1 MHLLAHNAL
10 QCPATGGF
18 PLRIVATATAS
29 AAVDSDEH
37 AARNRAL
44 LLRMLPR
51 LDWATL
57 MSAAKDLGR
66 DESLPA
72 EAPAGPADDLDE
84 SLLLRLQAL
93 LLELEIV
100 EGELCSPCGS
110 HRYAIHDGIPNLVV
124 DLSARAG
131 SVASRKHDTVTRSA
145 KVGAT
150 AALPSAAT
158 DSDAVPIHRLY
169 RRREKVEVCVMQG
182 DAEAGDATLQDE
194 ATKLAPSITALAEAR
209 QAGQISDVECVCG
222 FLLVYLQERH
232 PKSWLCGPRNGKN
245 THRLAFDAP
254 PAAVPRKRA
263 AVHTDG
269 DARESASAAGASRLR
284 IEEVPGMSLSEYH
297 RNKLLSGQ
305 RPHPSKKQRAESP
318 ASSHGDG
325 TQSDAVSSESDVGAQ
340 FSPAATSPVPVSLLD
355 LFAGWQLAAV
365 PNYASRALI
374 NWAAVKCDDSGL
386 STSLSFLRPS
396 PTSHLTMHAAGG
408 RYVTLRLAAA
418 AANSTTDLPT
428 PAAGTSSDVV
438 LGVEKALGSVVC
450 ARDPFELILHELKL
464 LDVAMGNENKR
475 REWIGLCSALNTPGL
490 GTKLG
495 ASYDATWTWDWSR
508 VVSEMAVSQRPEHTL
523 GYMKAKLLAAFTRA
537 RDGAESPATSAQ
549 GSMVHEAAGGTRH
562 YLSAEEQT
570 AFNSDVWLPLL
581 DSLGLEK
588 GTAVYVAAV
597 RLGSE
602 EYVPDVDIH
611 ALRDAFA
618 RKGGP

>member
-72 EAPAGPADDLDE
+72 EAPEGPADTLDE
-84 SLLLRLQAL
+84 SLLVRLQAL
-93 LLELEIV
+93 LLELEIT

-110 HRYAIHDGIPNLVV
+110 HRYAIHDGIPNMVV

-145 KVGAT
+145 TVGAT

-194 ATKLAPSITALAEAR
+194 ATKLAPSITALAKAR

-254 PAAVPRKRA
+254 AAAVPRKRT
-263 AVHTDG
+263 AVETG
-269 DARESASAAGASRLR
+269 GEARESAVWTSRLP

-297 RNKLLSGQ
+297 RNKLLSGH

-318 ASSHGDG
+318 ATSHGDR
-325 TQSDAVSSESDVGAQ
+325 TESDSVSSVSDGGVEA
-340 FSPAATSPVPVSLLD
+340 SPTATSPVPVSLLD

-365 PNYASRALI
+365 PNYASRALV
-374 NWAAVKCDDSGL
+374 NWAAVKCEDSGL

-438 LGVEKALGSVVC
+438 LAVEKALGSVVC
-450 ARDPFELILHELKL
+450 GRDAFELILHELKL

-475 REWIGLCSALNTPGL
+475 REWIGLCSALNRPGL
-490 GTKLG
+490 GHKLG

-508 VVSEMAVSQRPEHTL
+508 VVGEMAVSQRPEHTL
-523 GYMKAKLLAAFTRA
+523 GYIKAKLLAAFTRA
-537 RDGAESPATSAQ
+537 HGGTESPSISAH
-549 GSMVHEAAGGTRH
+549 GSIVHEAAGGARQ

-570 AFNSDVWLPLL
+570 MFNSDVWLPFL
-581 DSLGLEK
+581 DSLGLER
-588 GTAVYVAAV
+588 GTAVHVAAV

-611 ALRDAFA
+611 ALRNAFA
-618 RKGGP
+618 TQGEA